1 VVAGD
6 IDIAA
11 TKQIDYA
18 GDVLLKSSAGAVASL
33 KVTNAVK
40 LDPAYAAPSNNVL
53 SFNTTTGEIYDSGGQ
68 GGSTL
73 DNIIEEGANV
83 AIGPSAAS
91 ANLTINTYGSNVL
104 TVSGNVSA
112 DSITIGGLNIA
123 ASPFSLDDVSQATV
137 GANVTSN
144 VIQFTGPHSS
154 YNSDNAFVTTNSIKI
169 GSNVNV
175 TGNLISQNIQLT
187 NPGIT
192 AAMSSTDTITIDAKN
207 KSYGTAPLVQLAGD
221 LNSLVYS
228 DLIDGAQIVVPIF
241 ASGADRKI
249 SKNLTN
255 VNWYVQTSD
264 LTIKQSE
271 HGLMT
276 LSNVAGNVYMNS
288 ISFTQN

>member
-1 VVAGD
+1 MHRD
-6 IDIAA
+6 IPDQNKRSIH
-11 TKQIDYA
+11 TK
-18 GDVLLKSSAGAVASL
+18 
-33 KVTNAVK
+33 N
-40 LDPAYAAPSNNVL
+40 
-53 SFNTTTGEIYDSGGQ
+53 
-68 GGSTL
+68 
-73 DNIIEEGANV
+73 DNSV
-83 AIGPSAAS
+83 
-91 ANLTINTYGSNVL
+91 
-104 TVSGNVSA
+104 
-112 DSITIGGLNIA
+112 
-123 ASPFSLDDVSQATV
+123 
-137 GANVTSN
+137 
-144 VIQFTGPHSS
+144 
-154 YNSDNAFVTTNSIKI
+154 
-169 GSNVNV
+169 
-175 TGNLISQNIQLT
+175 
-187 NPGIT
+187 
-192 AAMSSTDTITIDAKN
+192 ITIDAKN